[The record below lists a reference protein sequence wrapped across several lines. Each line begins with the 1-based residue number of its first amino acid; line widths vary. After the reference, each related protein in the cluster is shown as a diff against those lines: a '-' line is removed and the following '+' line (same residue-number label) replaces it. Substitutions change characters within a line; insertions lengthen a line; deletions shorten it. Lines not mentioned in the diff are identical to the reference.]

1 MKKTNKRP
9 HKKVVYE
16 SPVEVEIIFAMKHII
31 ELKELIKVGDIVN
44 KLVLDLD
51 PEEAVFFND
60 YMRKLLR
67 SELAG
72 IFEIGGRDSTGYVI
86 EDLDN
91 AEKKL
96 KRLQADRRR
105 GIDTVRYY

>member
-16 SPVEVEIIFAMKHII
+16 SPVEVEIIFAMKHIV
-31 ELKELIKVGDIVN
+31 ELKELIKAGDIVN
-44 KLVLDLD
+44 KLVLDLE

-60 YMRKLLR
+60 YMHKMLK

-72 IFEIGGRDSTGYVI
+72 IFEFRCRESTGYVM

-91 AEKKL
+91 AEKEL
-96 KRLQADRRR
+96 KRLRADRRR